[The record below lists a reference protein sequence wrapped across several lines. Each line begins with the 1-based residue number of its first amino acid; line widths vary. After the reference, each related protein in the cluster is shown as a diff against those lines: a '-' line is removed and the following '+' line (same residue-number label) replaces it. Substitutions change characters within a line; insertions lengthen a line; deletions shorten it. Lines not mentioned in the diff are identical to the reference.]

1 MSDAWRWMP
10 ISGLPSKASMRR
22 EMSYRIS
29 TRSQLLPATPRLQRH
44 IFINRYRR
52 TTKTTVTSWI
62 MPPPKTILRG
72 LNLQKRP
79 CAGSACKST
88 GCFLNHRSITA
99 VTCVNSAGRSGRPFP
114 IPCHFARQPRQHVA
128 VACCAT
134 NTGCPL
140 KGVCLPSFAG
150 FPAPSRFDMRSTAS
164 ARTPWRP
171 FLSRFRSSSARS
183 RNRRRKGD
191 FSRSRKAGRCPSW
204 PSSVRAT

>member
-1 MSDAWRWMP
+1 MKRPRA
-10 ISGLPSKASMRR
+10 GVT
-22 EMSYRIS
+22 YRS
-29 TRSQLLPATPRLQRH
+29 
-44 IFINRYRR
+44 
-52 TTKTTVTSWI
+52 
-62 MPPPKTILRG
+62 
-72 LNLQKRP
+72 RP
-79 CAGSACKST
+79 CAGSARTST
-88 GCFLNHRSITA
+88 VCFLNHRSITA

-114 IPCHFARQPRQHVA
+114 IPCHFARQPRQQVA

-150 FPAPSRFDMRSTAS
+150 LLAPSRFVMRSAAS

-191 FSRSRKAGRCPSW
+191 FSRSRKSW
-204 PSSVRAT
+204 SMSFVAVLRQSNVMIDARTTISSCRKSRSN